1 VCGICGIAALHPD
14 AGIDDVRLGRMR
26 EALQHRGP
34 DDAGTHLGRGVGLAM
49 RRLAIIDLEAGRQP
63 MYDESGSVAV
73 VQNGEIYNFAALRQ
87 ELVDRGHKLETHS
100 DTEVI
105 PHLYEDEGP
114 LFLRRLRGMFAI
126 ALWDEKRRRLLLA
139 RDRYGI
145 KPLLYSERDGVI
157 NFSSELTSLL
167 ESGAVD
173 RTVDPDSLAAYLR
186 FNWIPGEETIFAG
199 VRSLPPGHLLIA
211 EDGETRIEQYAE
223 PAAGAPAE
231 SYAGRAEEASTEL
244 LRRLRESVTAHLVA
258 DVPVG
263 VLLSGGVDSAMLA
276 ALASEQVS
284 HVKTFSIG
292 FEDPRFNELPR
303 ARLVAERYGT
313 DHHELV
319 VDPDVTA
326 LMPRLIE
333 AFDQPLGDSS
343 TVPSFLVSELAA
355 AHVKVALAGEGGDE
369 MFAGYNSYAADRIG
383 RRIGHLA
390 ALGRPLVERIP
401 DGRSRYPDRAKRF
414 VRGAA
419 LPPDARHCSWLE
431 VFSQEQIRSL
441 LLRPPSNGKVAAEDF
456 FADRYGRSGDRNWL
470 TRLQDLDVGGY
481 LVDDLLMKTD
491 LASMAHSLEI
501 RVPYLDA
508 AIADFAYGLTPDL
521 KLRKATKKWLLR
533 KAAERLLPTEIL
545 KAPKQGF
552 SIPAATW
559 LREDLREYATD
570 ALSPETL
577 RRQGFFDPGAVEAL
591 YREHLEMREDHSR
604 RLWGLL
610 MFTLWAERFQARP
623 L

>member
-1 VCGICGIAALHPD
+1 MCGICGIAALHPD
-14 AGIDDVRLGRMR
+14 ADIDDVRLGRMR

-34 DDAGTHLGRGVGLAM
+34 DDAGTHLARGVGLAM

-73 VQNGEIYNFAALRQ
+73 VQNGEIYNFASLRQ
-87 ELVDRGHKLETHS
+87 ELVERGHRLETHS

-114 LFLRRLRGMFAI
+114 LFVRRLRGMFAI

-145 KPLLYSERDGVI
+145 KPLLYSERDGLI

-167 ESGAVD
+167 ESGEVD
-173 RTVDPDSLAAYLR
+173 RTVDPDSLGAYLR

-199 VRSLPPGHLLIA
+199 VKSLPPGHLLIA
-211 EDGETRIEQYAE
+211 EDGKTRIEQFAE
-223 PAAGAPAE
+223 PADGAPAE
-231 SYAGRAEEASTEL
+231 ASGSSAEEASAEL

-284 HVKTFSIG
+284 RVKTFSIG

-369 MFAGYNSYAADRIG
+369 MFAGYNSYAADRLG

-390 ALGRPLVERIP
+390 ALGRPLVERVP
-401 DGRSRYPDRAKRF
+401 DGRTRYPDRAKRF

-419 LPPDARHCSWLE
+419 LPPVARHCSWLE
-431 VFSQEQIRSL
+431 VFSQEQIESL
-441 LLRPPSNGKVAAEDF
+441 MLRPPSNRKVASEGF
-456 FADRYGRSGDRNWL
+456 FADRYGRSSDRNWL

-508 AIADFAYGLTPDL
+508 AIADFAYDL
-521 KLRKATKKWLLR
+521 APNQKLRGTKKKWLLR
-533 KAAERLLPTEIL
+533 KAAERLLPIEIL

-570 ALSPETL
+570 ALSAETL
-577 RRQGFFDPGAVEAL
+577 SRQGFFDPGAVEAL

-610 MFTLWAERFQARP
+610 MFTLWAERFQARAR
-623 L
+623 